1 MRRRQHEAELKLI
14 EEEASKRIE
23 LAIEKLVQEAL
34 DSEELRKEVERRLQE
49 GRKKV
54 SEDVLAQMEKEREE
68 AALESQRKEVSYTN
82 NYTVYI
88 YEYIDI

>member
-1 MRRRQHEAELKLI
+1 VFDQVGCIRRRQHEAELKLI

-23 LAIEKLVQEAL
+23 LAIEKMVQEAL

-54 SEDVLAQMEKEREE
+54 SEDVMAQMEKEREE
-68 AALESQRKEVSYTN
+68 AALESQRKEASYIN
-82 NYTVYI
+82 S
-88 YEYIDI
+88 

>member
-14 EEEASKRIE
+14 EEESSKRIE

-54 SEDVLAQMEKEREE
+54 SEDVLTQMEKEREE

-82 NYTVYI
+82 SYIVYI